1 MVTRDKA
8 RTCATNAIGQDTKQ
22 SAAGC
27 SSTICKSQQDS
38 QSTTQPMTGTASSS
52 STTTNSGTMTGT
64 KGTNRHF
71 QQHHTTAKQQQK
83 RTSDPSSQHSWESL
97 GCSFGLHQRHQ
108 HEQRGRDDRQ
118 WSGNTC
124 LPTLVWQRVPAN
136 TLTNYEE
143 PDLILVTSNEI
154 PVYGYRWIHFN
165 NENDQSVVPGETTY
179 PICVKADTLG
189 IWDQLQQGHTRSEA
203 QGQGVLQ
210 HDAEEQERLILHQ
223 VDGRNN
229 AARNAAENWDSDS
242 GEQTS
247 SNDSANNSDT
257 TRATNDERRQH
268 THTHSHTHTLTHT
281 HMGNEQRRTSCPNPQ
296 KVEESTLHAF
306 QHGLS

>member
-1 MVTRDKA
+1 MPSA
-8 RTCATNAIGQDTKQ
+8 RTQSKALQDAVLQ
-22 SAAGC
+22 SARANR
-27 SSTICKSQQDS
+27 TANQRPNPWLVQQAAAAVLRPTVA
-38 QSTTQPMTGTASSS
+38 QWLAPRVPTGTSS
-52 STTTNSGTMTGT
+52 STT
-64 KGTNRHF
+64 
-71 QQHHTTAKQQQK
+71 TTAKQQQK

-97 GCSFGLHQRHQ
+97 DCSFGLHQRHQ

-118 WSGNTC
+118 WAATHVCPPWFGNEF
-124 LPTLVWQRVPAN
+124 LPT

-189 IWDQLQQGHTRSEA
+189 VWDQLQQGHTRSEA
-203 QGQGVLQ
+203 QGVLQ

-257 TRATNDERRQH
+257 TRTTNDERRQH
-268 THTHSHTHTLTHT
+268 THTHSHTHT